1 MSIGDGGLRSD
12 GGGVGGGGG
21 EGGGEREGGGVVGGI
36 VGENGF
42 GGFLG
47 GEEEGMVDG
56 EKREERGGA
65 GDLFSGSDFG
75 SRRGVRSRRSL
86 GGVDS
91 LGNVSEGKGSIGV
104 AEGEESDPRSRLSDY
119 L

>member
-1 MSIGDGGLRSD
+1 MV
-12 GGGVGGGGG
+12 GGV
-21 EGGGEREGGGVVGGI
+21 

-42 GGFLG
+42 RGFLG
-47 GEEEGMVDG
+47 VEEAGMVVE
-56 EKREERGGA
+56 EKREERGGDGS

-75 SRRGVRSRRSL
+75 SRRDVRSRRSL

-91 LGNVSEGKGSIGV
+91 FRNVSEGKGSIGV